1 MRRKSTS
8 YSFFDRQPAVL
19 KIEIVAL
26 TGLLNFNIRNNT
38 DVPNCVT
45 FHQKPPKNPPKPCQY
60 RHCRHCPSSFSRFL
74 VDFEQTLNFLSEF
87 QLCW

>member
-45 FHQKPPKNPPKPCQY
+45 SHQKPP
-60 RHCRHCPSSFSRFL
+60 
-74 VDFEQTLNFLSEF
+74 
-87 QLCW
+87 